1 MGGTWEQ
8 TEARENRKA
17 RKTAKE
23 QGVCHLLEADYLA
36 EYGWQSWSFY
46 TEVEETDDR
55 QVCAAEERET
65 QTPPKEKERAFGMIA
80 WRNKRKSKQPE
91 PDYDTTAA

>member
-1 MGGTWEQ
+1 MPLVGGRLSGRVWM
-8 TEARENRKA
+8 AN
-17 RKTAKE
+17 
-23 QGVCHLLEADYLA
+23 
-36 EYGWQSWSFY
+36 WSFY

-65 QTPPKEKERAFGMIA
+65 QTPPKEKERAFGKIA
-80 WRNKRKSKQPE
+80 WRNKRKSTQPE